1 MQLVR
6 IENSMRIF
14 PSILLSAS
22 LLMTSSN
29 LLASSDFISYKTPKT
44 KINITQKSETIMP
57 SPLPSFETKTLKNG
71 LQIVVIPLKNETNVI
86 STDIFYKV
94 GSRNEIMGKTGI
106 AHMLEHMNFKSTK
119 NLPAGEFDK
128 QVKSVGGVNNASTS
142 FDYTHYFIKS
152 STDNLKKSIN
162 LYAELMQNLNLK
174 DEEFQPERDVVTE
187 ERRWRTDNSPL
198 GYLYFRLFNNAYLYH
213 PYHWTPIGFMNDI
226 RTWTIKDIREFHKT
240 YYQPNN
246 AILMVTGDVDPKE
259 VFKRAKKAFGEIKN
273 HGEIPKVKFIE
284 PEQDGAKRVTIHKES
299 EVEMIAITFHIPD
312 FKDKDQVTLSVISE
326 ILFSGKSSR
335 LYKELISKKRMVNSV
350 YAYNMENIDPGL
362 FIFLATCNPGVNAE
376 DVEKELIEQIELMKT
391 TKVTK
396 AELDKVKLNTKSD
409 FIYSLE
415 SSASVA
421 NLYGS
426 YLVRGD
432 ISPLMSYEADVDKI
446 TAKKVQKIA
455 NKYFDFKKSTT
466 VILKK

>member
-1 MQLVR
+1 
-6 IENSMRIF
+6 MRI
-14 PSILLSAS
+14 IATLLLSSSLAFSAS
-22 LLMTSSN
+22 
-29 LLASSDFISYKTPKT
+29 FIEYKDIQEHKT
-44 KINITQKSETIMP
+44 NKQTKERTQMP
-57 SPLPSFETKTLKNG
+57 SPLPSYETKTLKNG
-71 LQIVVIPLKNETNVI
+71 LEIVVIPLKNETNVI

-94 GSRNEIMGKTGI
+94 GSRNEVMGKTGI

-128 QVKSVGGVNNASTS
+128 EVKSIGGVNNASTS
-142 FDYTHYFIKS
+142 FDYTHYYIKS
-152 STDNLKKSIN
+152 STENLKTSID

-174 DEEFQPERDVVTE
+174 DKEFQPERDVVTE
-187 ERRWRTDNSPL
+187 ERRWRTDNNPL
-198 GYLYFRLFNNAYLYH
+198 GYLYFKLFNNAYVYH

-226 RTWTIKDIREFHKT
+226 RTWTIDDIREFHKT

-246 AILMVTGDVDPKE
+246 AILIVTGDVEPKE
-259 VFKRAKKAFGEIKN
+259 VFKRAKKAFGKIKN
-273 HGEIPKVKFIE
+273 NGKIPKVKFIE
-284 PEQDGAKRVTIHKES
+284 PEQDGAKRVIVHKDS
-299 EVEMIAITFHIPD
+299 EVEMLAITFHIPD

-335 LYKELISKKRMVNSV
+335 LYKELVDKKRLVNSV

-362 FIFLATCNPGVNAE
+362 FIFMATCNPGVKAE
-376 DVEKELIEQIELMKT
+376 TVETEIIKQIELMKE

-396 AELDKVKLNTKSD
+396 AELNKVKINTKAD

-415 SSASVA
+415 SSTSVA

-432 ISPLMSYEADVDKI
+432 ISPLMTYEEDVTKV
-446 TAKKVQKIA
+446 TAKKVQAAAK
-455 NKYFDFKKSTT
+455 KYFNFDKSTT
-466 VILKK
+466 LILKKK